1 MKQLSILLGL
11 ILSTQSAF
19 AAKIIGN
26 GGDVVVCEKRMP
38 QTQLLDFYEA
48 AKLSDLRLVD
58 PEGHTYLEKVNSL
71 ANRVSK
77 RFPAL
82 ARSIMADV
90 DVFEKR
96 KKIMDDVE
104 LKDIDDSHHTVLPPH
119 CQIAQIANQKAPL
132 FPRHPWFIIDAA
144 LWAGLDETNKAG
156 LVIHEII
163 YRQGLRYGL
172 EHSMGVRYLVGL
184 LFSTELDAIS
194 DREWI
199 QTFLN
204 SLSKYYEIG
213 GLRIPLF
220 SGEQSFCEARPGT
233 TSCRDLP
240 PVTLARFKYQDD
252 RLTEIDY
259 ENPERMELSTAQLN
273 ASILTR
279 NARFEVDGGRVMME
293 FDGRM
298 TVSPVN
304 RGVQTFTFDVQ
315 GKLDPKAGT
324 FCGTKT
330 LIDMSGR
337 PAGSTQS
344 SCGAIEAMF

>member
-1 MKQLSILLGL
+1 MKHLGL
-11 ILSTQSAF
+11 WIGLVFIAPSAF

-26 GGDVVVCEKRMP
+26 GGDVVVCEKRTP
-38 QTQLLDFYEA
+38 PIQLLDFYEA
-48 AKLSDLRLVD
+48 AKLSDLKLVD

-71 ANRVSK
+71 ANRISK

-82 ARSIMADV
+82 ARTILADV

-184 LFSTELDAIS
+184 LFSTEMDSIT

-199 QTFLN
+199 QTLLN

-252 RLTEIDY
+252 RLTEIDF
-259 ENPERMELSTAQLN
+259 ENPERIEFSNEQLN

-279 NARFEVDGGRVMME
+279 NARFEVENGRQLME
-293 FDGRM
+293 FEGRM
-298 TVSPVN
+298 TVSPA
-304 RGVQTFTFDVQ
+304 RGTSSTFTFDVH
-315 GKLDPKAGT
+315 GKLDAKAGT

-330 LIDMSGR
+330 LVDMSGR
-337 PAGSTQS
+337 PSGSAQS
-344 SCGAIEAMF
+344 SCGAIEVML